1 MGGSNEDGG
10 IENDSHGIAVVVSG
24 ESCRGKFIA
33 KGARSKRIDFMAAL
47 HSGAAFS
54 EKESGVL
61 EGVAMS
67 RVARDEAH
75 LAAFCTG
82 SPPERRHQ

>member
-1 MGGSNEDGG
+1 MASAINNHFRDE
-10 IENDSHGIAVVVSG
+10 
-24 ESCRGKFIA
+24 RLM
-33 KGARSKRIDFMAAL
+33 RLDFMAAL

-54 EKESGVL
+54 EKESGVP

-75 LAAFCTG
+75 LAAFCAG
-82 SPPERRHQ
+82 APPERRHQ

>member
-1 MGGSNEDGG
+1 MHSRC
-10 IENDSHGIAVVVSG
+10 SV
-24 ESCRGKFIA
+24 
-33 KGARSKRIDFMAAL
+33 RSRLDFMAAL
-47 HSGAAFS
+47 LVSAAFS

-75 LAAFCTG
+75 LAAFFAG

>member
-1 MGGSNEDGG
+1 
-10 IENDSHGIAVVVSG
+10 
-24 ESCRGKFIA
+24 
-33 KGARSKRIDFMAAL
+33 MAAL
-47 HSGAAFS
+47 LVSAAFS

-61 EGVAMS
+61 EGVAKS

-75 LAAFCTG
+75 LAAFFAG